1 MDQNDW
7 LPVPNLICRRCG
19 VLLQVTAT
27 EKRPVSEFYAIHPDP
42 IHPDARCPLSSDWVR
57 LDSKGH
63 VTENL
68 STGADW
74 R

>member
-7 LPVPNLICRRCG
+7 LPVPNLVCRRCG
-19 VLLQVTAT
+19 VLLHVTAT
-27 EKRPVSEFYAIHPDP
+27 EKRPVTEFYAFHPKGS
-42 IHPDARCPLSSDWVR
+42 CPLSSDWVR

-63 VTENL
+63 VTEKI
-68 STGADW
+68 STGEDW

>member
-7 LPVPNLICRRCG
+7 LPVPNLICRLCG
-19 VLLQVTAT
+19 VLLDVKAM
-27 EKRPVSEFYAIHPDP
+27 EKRPVTEFYAMHPKEGM
-42 IHPDARCPLSSDWVR
+42 CPLRADWVR

-63 VTENL
+63 ITENI
-68 STGADW
+68 SEGKDW

>member
-7 LPVPNLICRRCG
+7 LPVPNLICRTCG
-19 VLLQVTAT
+19 VLLHVTAT
-27 EKRPVSEFYAIHPDP
+27 EKRPVTEFYAVHPKG
-42 IHPDARCPLSSDWVR
+42 ICPLSSDWVR
-57 LDSKGH
+57 LDPKGH
-63 VTENL
+63 VTEKM